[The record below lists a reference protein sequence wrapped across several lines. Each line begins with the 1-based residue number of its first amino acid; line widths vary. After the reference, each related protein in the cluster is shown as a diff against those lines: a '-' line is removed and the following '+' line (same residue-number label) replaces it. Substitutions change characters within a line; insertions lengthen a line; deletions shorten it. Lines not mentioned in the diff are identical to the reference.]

1 MFALKSSTSLVSKSL
16 LPKVG
21 LLAARSL
28 SSTPVVARNVM
39 VYIEYLL
46 VIIYNIYY
54 YKELKYK

>member
-46 VIIYNIYY
+46 VIIYNII
-54 YKELKYK
+54 K